1 MASLQIRGIATSRSG
16 SPVLVVGEAWE
27 ATTFGAWRNKGVTC
41 ASEDEDV
48 IVGRGGGTE
57 MMISFPLHFPPFI
70 FQVKK
75 LGFIWFL
82 HHNFSLLL

>member
-48 IVGRGGGTE
+48 IVGRGGHGDDDKFSAPFS
-57 MMISFPLHFPPFI
+57 SFHFPG
-70 FQVKK
+70 KK
-75 LGFIWFL
+75 AWF
-82 HHNFSLLL
+82 HMVSSP